1 MPYQHKERRMD
12 YASLVRHLVNAE
24 EDISKALKDAVAVKN
39 TVLHGK
45 LYDLWT
51 QIKLLE
57 VDAMLAA
64 VK

>member
-1 MPYQHKERRMD
+1 
-12 YASLVRHLVNAE
+12 VNAE

>member
-1 MPYQHKERRMD
+1 MTMD
-12 YASLVRHLVNAE
+12 YPSLIRHLVNAE
-24 EDISKALKDAVAVKN
+24 KDINKALGDAVAVKN

-51 QIKLLE
+51 QIKMLE

>member
-1 MPYQHKERRMD
+1 MD